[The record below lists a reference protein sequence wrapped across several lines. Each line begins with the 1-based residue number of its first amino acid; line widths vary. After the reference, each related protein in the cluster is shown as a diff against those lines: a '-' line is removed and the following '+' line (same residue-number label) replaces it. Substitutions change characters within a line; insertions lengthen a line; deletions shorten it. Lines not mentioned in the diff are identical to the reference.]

1 MQAIC
6 TTTLIVMHAF
16 AGISQAVPVID
27 AISPPSGT
35 IGSEVTIHGNGFSS
49 YIEDNQICFGEIE
62 AQILSASE
70 EQIVALVPHT
80 VEYAPITLSTNGL
93 ISRSSDRFNVTF
105 NATEEL
111 QSEHLQ
117 DQLFSP
123 YLGSSAKSIAMGDL
137 NRDGVPD
144 IVTTEP
150 YWHVRIYEMAFDEDG
165 LITIERSLSLDYGT
179 GPWTQVHDVSL
190 GDLNGDGRLDIVA
203 SEYGDI
209 TDDFDSHTCIF
220 INTGSNESFAFDP
233 PIILS
238 GDGYEGYAQLEDM
251 NGDGKLDIV
260 TTRTN
265 WHQMGVYL
273 NTTQGSAVSF
283 APKVIVDAYVDPR
296 PEYADLNGDG
306 LIDVVSSGENRDVH
320 IYFNESTENTIA
332 LQHALTVESGG
343 VEDPQYNYN
352 WATTAP
358 RLADIDGD
366 GQLDIITRGGCFG
379 CSPNG
384 ISVHRNTSTLEELSF
399 AYEFEDYY
407 LYASQSSP
415 LRIEVSDLN
424 GDGNVDIVTTD
435 WLGGLSIIMNDSTPG
450 NIVLQEQMIIGV
462 GQFPHPLVMCDL
474 NMDSTPE
481 LIVGNREVEGMRIVH
496 NFLPVDACVL
506 DADITGDG
514 LVDVSDLLG
523 VIEGWGN
530 PYNANDLL
538 LVISEW
544 GTICP

>member
-1 MQAIC
+1 MFTYLASVV
-6 TTTLIVMHAF
+6 LSALSASAV
-16 AGISQAVPVID
+16 VPVID
-27 AISPPSGT
+27 SVTPVSAN
-35 IGSEVTIHGNGFSS
+35 IGSEVTIHGSGFSS
-49 YIEDNQICFGEIE
+49 DIQDNLVCFGEIE

-70 EQIVALVPHT
+70 EQLVVLVPHS
-80 VEYAPITLSTNGL
+80 VQYAPITLSTNGL
-93 ISRSSDRFNVTF
+93 ISRSSDRFNITF

-111 QSEHLQ
+111 QTEHLQ
-117 DQLFSP
+117 EQLFSP

-296 PEYADLNGDG
+296 PEYADFNGDG

-320 IYFNESTENTIA
+320 IYFNESTENTLA
-332 LQHALTVESGG
+332 LQLALTVEAGG
-343 VEDPQYNYN
+343 VEDPQYDYY
-352 WATTAP
+352 WATQAP

-366 GQLDIITRGGCFG
+366 GLLDIITRGGCFG

-384 ISVHRNTSTLEELSF
+384 ISVHRRTSNRAELSF

-407 LYASQSSP
+407 LYASQSEP
-415 LRIEVSDLN
+415 LRIEVADLN

-450 NIVLQEQMIIGV
+450 HISLQEQMIIGV

-496 NFLPVDACVL
+496 NFLPVDSCVL
-506 DADITGDG
+506 AGDITGDG
-514 LVDVSDLLG
+514 LVDVHDVLK
-523 VIEGWGN
+523 VISGWGD
-530 PYNANDLL
+530 PYSSDDILTVLA
-538 LVISEW
+538 EW
-544 GTICP
+544 GMVCP

>member
-1 MQAIC
+1 MLTILTVVVPGVLVATPPVPFIDS
-6 TTTLIVMHAF
+6 IEPAF
-16 AGISQAVPVID
+16 GE
-27 AISPPSGT
+27 
-35 IGSEVTIHGNGFSS
+35 IGSEITINGSNFSPL
-49 YIEDNQICFGEIE
+49 IQDNLICFGEIE

-70 EQIVALVPHT
+70 EQIVALVPHSIQ
-80 VEYAPITLSTNGL
+80 YAPITLSTNGL

-165 LITIERSLSLDYGT
+165 RITIERSLSLDYGT

-203 SEYGDI
+203 SEYGDV

-273 NTTQGSAVSF
+273 NTTQGAAASF

-296 PEYADLNGDG
+296 PEYADFNGDG
-306 LIDVVSSGENRDVH
+306 LIDVVSSGDNRDVH
-320 IYFNESTENTIA
+320 IYFNESTENTLA
-332 LQHALTVESGG
+332 LQLALTVEAGG
-343 VEDPQYNYN
+343 VEDPQYDYY
-352 WATTAP
+352 WATGAP

-366 GQLDIITRGGCFG
+366 GLLDIITRQGCFG

-384 ISVHRNTSTLEELSF
+384 ISVHRNTSTEEALSF

-435 WLGGLSIIMNDSTPG
+435 WMGGLSIIMNDSTPG

-481 LIVGNREVEGMRIVH
+481 LIVGNREVEGMRILH
-496 NFLPVDACVL
+496 NLLPVDSCDLAG
-506 DADITGDG
+506 DITGDG
-514 LVDVSDLLG
+514 LVDVHDVLKVISD
-523 VIEGWGN
+523 WGN
-530 PYNANDLL
+530 PYGSDDILTVLA
-538 LVISEW
+538 EW
-544 GTICP
+544 GMVCS

>member
-1 MQAIC
+1 
-6 TTTLIVMHAF
+6 
-16 AGISQAVPVID
+16 
-27 AISPPSGT
+27 
-35 IGSEVTIHGNGFSS
+35 
-49 YIEDNQICFGEIE
+49 
-62 AQILSASE
+62 
-70 EQIVALVPHT
+70 
-80 VEYAPITLSTNGL
+80 
-93 ISRSSDRFNVTF
+93 
-105 NATEEL
+105 
-111 QSEHLQ
+111 
-117 DQLFSP
+117 
-123 YLGSSAKSIAMGDL
+123 MGDL

-209 TDDFDSHTCIF
+209 TDDFDSNTCIF

-273 NTTQGSAVSF
+273 NTTQGAAVSF

-296 PEYADLNGDG
+296 PEYADFNGDG
-306 LIDVVSSGENRDVH
+306 LIDVVSSGDNRDVH
-320 IYFNESTENTIA
+320 IYFNESTENTLA
-332 LQHALTVESGG
+332 LQLALTVEAGG
-343 VEDPQYNYN
+343 VEDPQYTYY
-352 WATTAP
+352 WATGAP

-366 GQLDIITRGGCFG
+366 GLLDIITRGGCFG

-384 ISVHRNTSTLEELSF
+384 ISVHRNTSTSEQLSF

-435 WLGGLSIIMNDSTPG
+435 WMGGLSIIMNDSTPG
-450 NIVLQEQMIIGV
+450 IIVLQEQMIIGV

-481 LIVGNREVEGMRIVH
+481 LVVGNREVEGMRIVH

-506 DADITGDG
+506 DGDITGDG
-514 LVDVSDLLG
+514 AVNVSDLLD
-523 VIEGWGN
+523 VIAGWGD
-530 PYNANDLL
+530 PYDVDDLL
-538 LVISEW
+538 LVISQW
-544 GTICP
+544 DSACP

>member
-1 MQAIC
+1 MFA
-6 TTTLIVMHAF
+6 TLTVVVLGVLIATPH
-16 AGISQAVPVID
+16 VPFID
-27 AISPPSGT
+27 SVAPPSGT
-35 IGSEVTIHGNGFSS
+35 IGSEVTIHGSGFSS
-49 YIEDNQICFGEIE
+49 DIQGNHICFGEIE

-70 EQIVALVPHT
+70 EQIVALVPHSIQ
-80 VEYAPITLSTNGL
+80 YAPVTLSTNGL
-93 ISRSSDRFNVTF
+93 ISRSSDRFNATF

-117 DQLFSP
+117 DQLFRP

-137 NRDGVPD
+137 NRYGVPD

-165 LITIERSLSLDYGT
+165 RITIERSLSLDYGT

-203 SEYGDI
+203 SEYGDV
-209 TDDFDSHTCIF
+209 TDDFDSNTCIF
-220 INTGSNESFAFDP
+220 INTGSNESLAFDP

-273 NTTQGSAVSF
+273 NTTQGAAVSF

-366 GQLDIITRGGCFG
+366 GQLDIITRGAALD
-379 CSPNG
+379 
-384 ISVHRNTSTLEELSF
+384 VHQTE
-399 AYEFEDYY
+399 Y
-407 LYASQSSP
+407 QS
-415 LRIEVSDLN
+415 I
-424 GDGNVDIVTTD
+424 G
-435 WLGGLSIIMNDSTPG
+435 TP
-450 NIVLQEQMIIGV
+450 VLWK
-462 GQFPHPLVMCDL
+462 
-474 NMDSTPE
+474 N
-481 LIVGNREVEGMRIVH
+481 
-496 NFLPVDACVL
+496 
-506 DADITGDG
+506 
-514 LVDVSDLLG
+514 
-523 VIEGWGN
+523 
-530 PYNANDLL
+530 
-538 LVISEW
+538 
-544 GTICP
+544 